1 MYCFCCCFFLNN
13 ISAGHSSLLQVY
25 RCHWT
30 YVAITILYRW
40 RQSPSIFYCD
50 CCISSVTS
58 VNLTKA
64 AMASR
69 NIVLKKNAK
78 KKNNTRCFKSALQWS
93 LDFSFLFREGRSS
106 GIGDDMLP
114 FHLYIR
120 RRGIWVPQP
129 LATTQAVSYTLSST
143 TTGKEGQ
150 NSKVSPWYPS
160 SEEPLPY
167 FKNRG
172 MWRGWARLKNWGP
185 RASGCIGKSAS
196 IKPSR
201 TIK

>member
-1 MYCFCCCFFLNN
+1 METVSIYILLWLLHKFSNICKPDEGCYGQPKYCF
-13 ISAGHSSLLQVY
+13 
-25 RCHWT
+25 
-30 YVAITILYRW
+30 
-40 RQSPSIFYCD
+40 
-50 CCISSVTS
+50 
-58 VNLTKA
+58 
-64 AMASR
+64 
-69 NIVLKKNAK
+69 KKKRPK